1 MKKFDVTVTWT
12 VQLTEEDIDDIMCA
26 ALEGG
31 ITGWCGEA
39 EVVGEYLH
47 EWAHEQISAGGT
59 LRLHDAESS
68 DSWELT
74 LEKFLNGFQLWLKQ
88 GGAEYIVD
96 DRIDIDHLDADDAD
110 SIVQLALFGEVVFG

>member
-12 VQLTEEDIDDIMCA
+12 VQLTEEDVDDIMCA

-59 LRLHDAESS
+59 LLIHEAEGNGV
-68 DSWELT
+68 WELT
-74 LEKFLNGFQLWLKQ
+74 LEKFLEGFQLWLKA
-88 GGAEYIVD
+88 GGCEHIKDNRIDTGDLDGYEVDYIV
-96 DRIDIDHLDADDAD
+96 
-110 SIVQLALFGEVVFG
+110 QYALFGDVIYG